1 MTVLQAIQ
9 NADEIRPNA
18 IPDRRKARF
27 AYELEG
33 NFAEMMGV
41 DVPENNYGTGDEAT
55 HELLMPYPKDRV
67 YELYIA
73 AMIDH
78 EQMDFDLYNADILIA
93 NDAIDDA
100 KAWWKRTHGGDQRGR
115 RFKVM

>member
-18 IPDRRKARF
+18 IPDARKARF

-33 NFAEMMGV
+33 DFAEMMGV
-41 DVPENNYGTGDEAT
+41 EPPQNLYGTGDERDVQ
-55 HELLMPYPKDRV
+55 LLMPYPKDRC

-78 EQMDFDLYNADILIA
+78 EQMDFDLYNADIVIA
-93 NDAIDDA
+93 NTAIDDA
-100 KAWWKRTHGGDQRGR
+100 KAWWKRTNGGNKRGR